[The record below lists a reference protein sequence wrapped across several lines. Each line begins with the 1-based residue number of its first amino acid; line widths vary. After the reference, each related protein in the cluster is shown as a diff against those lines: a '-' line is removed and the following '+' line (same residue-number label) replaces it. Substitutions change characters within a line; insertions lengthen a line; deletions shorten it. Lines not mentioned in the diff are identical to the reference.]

1 METEKDLGALLLFV
15 EIVDAGNLSK
25 AARRLRMSRANV
37 SYRLTQFE
45 RHLGHELL
53 RRTNRLVE
61 PTEMGR
67 RLYAH
72 GCIVRDE
79 LQAARESITSS
90 DVGLRG
96 RVRLSLPSGYGALVM
111 TPWLFAF
118 KRLYPGIALEVMFD
132 NRVEN
137 LLRDEVDVA
146 VRVMPNPPQNLV
158 ARQMREIRY
167 IACASAAWARDHAMP
182 THLEDLRHVPLLTSS
197 ASGRKLHLT
206 GFLGEAQHQVLLE
219 PTLIS
224 ENFLFLRD
232 AVLAG
237 LGVGI
242 LPDYVMADD
251 IRTRKAMTCLSQWR
265 LCVFGS
271 RMYMLYMPG
280 NLRAKAMT
288 TFIEF
293 ILERAGALSNLAQ
306 SPPSA

>member
-15 EIVDAGNLSK
+15 EIVDAGNLSE

-45 RHLGHELL
+45 RRLGHALL

-61 PTEMGR
+61 PTEIGR

-79 LQAARESITSS
+79 LHAARESITSS
-90 DVGLRG
+90 DTGPKG
-96 RVRLSLPSGYGALVM
+96 RVRLSLPSGYGFLVM
-111 TPWLFAF
+111 KKWLFAF
-118 KRLYPGIALEVMFD
+118 NHLYPGIALEVTFD

-146 VRVMPNPPQNLV
+146 MRIMPDPPQNLI
-158 ARQMREIRY
+158 ARHMGEIRY
-167 IACASAAWARDHAMP
+167 IACASAAWAREHAMP
-182 THLEDLRHVPLLTSS
+182 THLEDLQRVPVLTSS
-197 ASGRKLHLT
+197 AYGRKLLLT
-206 GFLGEAQHQVLLE
+206 GFRDEAPHQILLE

-242 LPDYVMADD
+242 LPDYLMEDA
-251 IRTRKAMTCLSQWR
+251 IGARTVMTCLPQWR
-265 LCVFGS
+265 LSAFGNH
-271 RMYMLYMPG
+271 MYMLYMPG
-280 NLRAKAMT
+280 RLRAKAMT

-293 ILERAGALSNLAQ
+293 ILERAGACPILHG
-306 SPPSA
+306 SPPPP